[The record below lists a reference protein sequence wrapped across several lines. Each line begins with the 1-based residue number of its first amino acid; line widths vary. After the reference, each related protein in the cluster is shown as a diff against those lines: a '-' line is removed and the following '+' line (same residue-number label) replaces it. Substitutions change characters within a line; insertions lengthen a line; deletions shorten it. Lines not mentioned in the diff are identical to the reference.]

1 MTSALAAGQRPQRWI
16 ARVSVDPET
25 STKARQFGL
34 TRALELANLNQDRF
48 LWEPGERGVRRDDKA
63 STRRQQEAPT

>member
-1 MTSALAAGQRPQRWI
+1 M
-16 ARVSVDPET
+16 DPET

-48 LWEPGERGVRRDDKA
+48 LWELGERGVHRDDKA
-63 STRRQQEAPT
+63 SARRQQEALI